1 MRWRC
6 GWQVG
11 MEQSKPGQVWTA
23 KGRSN
28 QWKSRTAIEASV
40 LSAQSSM
47 DQASTLPTVLQH
59 ERTLVM
65 FQHPYPNQ
73 SV

>member
-1 MRWRC
+1 MPVWVASQH
-6 GWQVG
+6 GA
-11 MEQSKPGQVWTA
+11 SKPESVWSA

-28 QWKSRTAIEASV
+28 QWKSRTAIDVSV
-40 LSAQSSM
+40 LSAQSSK

-65 FQHPYPNQ
+65 FQHPYFN
-73 SV
+73 

>member
-1 MRWRC
+1 M
-6 GWQVG
+6 
-11 MEQSKPGQVWTA
+11 
-23 KGRSN
+23 
-28 QWKSRTAIEASV
+28 SRTAIEASV

-65 FQHPYPNQ
+65 FQHPYSNQ